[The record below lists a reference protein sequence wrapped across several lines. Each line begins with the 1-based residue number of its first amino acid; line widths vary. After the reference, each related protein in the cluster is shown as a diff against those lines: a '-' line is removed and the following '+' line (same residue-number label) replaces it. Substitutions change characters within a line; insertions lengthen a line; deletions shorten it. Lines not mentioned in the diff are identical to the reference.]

1 MAVQPASGPWTYLVP
16 LIAVGMML
24 LRNARER
31 RLKVERMWISPTL
44 FLVLTGILMANQP
57 PPGALL
63 VAIYAAAL
71 GLGAFGGWWRGRL
84 TRITVDPATH
94 DLTSKTSPLGM
105 LLILAIFAARYG
117 LRSFGAET
125 AGMLHVSA
133 LAITDALMLLAVGLV
148 CAQRLEIALRA
159 TRLLNEARSGKSA

>member
-1 MAVQPASGPWTYLVP
+1 MDGHSASGPALYLVP
-16 LIAVGMML
+16 LAAIAMIV

-31 RLKVERMWISPTL
+31 RLKVERLWISPLL
-44 FLVLTGILMANQP
+44 FLAFTASVFASQALPGPALLAVDLVMLVL
-57 PPGALL
+57 GAL
-63 VAIYAAAL
+63 A
-71 GLGAFGGWWRGRL
+71 GWWRGRL

-105 LLILAIFAARYG
+105 LLILALFVVRYG
-117 LRSFGAET
+117 LRGLGAQT

-133 LAITDALMLLAVGLV
+133 VAITDALMLLAVGIV

-159 TRLLNEARSGKSA
+159 TRLLKEARAPR